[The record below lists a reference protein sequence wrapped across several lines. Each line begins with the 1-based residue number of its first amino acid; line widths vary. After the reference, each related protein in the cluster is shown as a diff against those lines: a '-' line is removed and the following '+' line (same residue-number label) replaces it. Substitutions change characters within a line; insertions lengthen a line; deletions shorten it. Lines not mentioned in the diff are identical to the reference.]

1 MNSSSARKGT
11 FKVNTLREIE
21 AEVQTRWEKEKV
33 FEENALGSHLG
44 ADDKFFVTFPYPYV
58 NGRLHLGHTFSLSK
72 CEFAVGFQR
81 MLGKKCLFPF
91 GFHCTGMPIKA
102 CADKLAREIE
112 QYGNPPTIP
121 EETEDDT
128 NVTETTTDK
137 AEALLK
143 SKAKGKKSKAAA
155 KTVAAKYQ
163 WQIMASLGIP
173 ENEIA
178 KFADAAYW
186 LGYFPPVV
194 RDDLMKMGLK
204 VDWRRSFITTDA
216 NPFYDSFIRWQF
228 LRLKERDKIK
238 FGKRYTIFSPKDNQ
252 PCMDHDRSTGEGVGP
267 QEYTLIKMKAIQP
280 FPENLKSLSG
290 RNVFLIAATL
300 RPETMYGQTNCW
312 VRPDMNYVAFELAN
326 GDVFVSTL
334 RAALNMSY
342 QGFTKENGKVDI
354 LLKLTG
360 QGIMGLPLRSP
371 LTSYSVIYTLP
382 MLTIKEDKGT
392 GIVTSVPSDAPDD
405 FAALRDLKQKEAL
418 RQKFGVQ
425 DSMVLPFD
433 PVPIIDVP
441 SFGSLSAV
449 AVCDQLKIQSQNDRD
464 KLQEAKERVYMKGFY
479 EGVLLVGPYKGNKI
493 QDVKKQIQKEMI
505 DKQEAVIYMEPEK
518 KVMSRSG
525 DECVVALCDQ
535 WYLDYGNPEWKRMAR
550 AALSRMETYSD
561 EVRKNFEA
569 TLDWLCEHAC
579 SRTYGLGTKL
589 PWDESWLIES
599 LSDSTIYMAYY
610 TIAHFL
616 QDGDITGHSP
626 RTRFGYKPEDM
637 TPEVWDYI
645 FLNKNNLPADSKV
658 KQEDLDIIRQE
669 FEYWYPMDLRCS
681 GKDLIPNHLSYCI
694 FTHCA
699 MWPDEPDKWVKGM
712 RANGHL
718 LLNSEKMSKSTGNFL
733 TLADALEKFSADGM
747 RLALADAG
755 DGVEDANFVETMAD
769 AGILRLY
776 AFLEWVKEMIVG
788 SDALRTGPRNSYVD
802 KVFLNDMDHYINETY
817 ENYRQMMF
825 KEALRTGFFE
835 FQAARDKYRELCG
848 ANGMHRDLV
857 FRFIEAQILILSP
870 ICPHICEHVWSLLGK
885 EGSIMK
891 ARWPQT
897 GEVDETL
904 LKSSQYLMDT
914 VHDFRIRL
922 KQFHTAA
929 SKGKKKEEI
938 ASRSKASDSILQGTV
953 WIAKTYPPWQATVLT
968 TLQTL
973 HRRHRGLPDNKVISA
988 ELKDN
993 AELKKYMKKVMP
1005 FAQALREKVEERGI
1019 VALNTTLDFDEKY
1032 VLEENMRYLLNTL
1045 ELDAIELKYNHEAS
1059 EKIKE
1064 ECSPGQPYIV
1074 FSHAQSA
1081 HLRCINPQPC
1091 NGHFEL
1097 LVPVLDGDTLEK
1109 VISRM
1114 AKQHSPLLANKYNVT
1129 LLRYEDSLMGPRKLP
1144 AFDKPE
1150 YGKTAIPPEACF
1162 HIKQDTGDLE
1172 VSTNGKKINIGK
1184 QIAYVVH

>member
-1 MNSSSARKGT
+1 MTSTGERKGT
-11 FKVNTLREIE
+11 FKVKTLLDIE
-21 AEVQTRWEKEKV
+21 ASVQAKWEEQKV
-33 FEENALGSHLG
+33 FEENG
-44 ADDKFFVTFPYPYV
+44 ASPDSQPVEKFFVTFPYPYV

-81 MLGKKCLFPF
+81 LLGKKCLFPF

-112 QYGNPPTIP
+112 QYGNPPVFP
-121 EETEDDT
+121 EETDGVADIPEAAAD
-128 NVTETTTDK
+128 N

-155 KTVAAKYQ
+155 KTVAARYQ

-173 ENEIA
+173 EDEIA

-194 RDDLMKMGLK
+194 ESDLKKMGLK

-252 PCMDHDRSTGEGVGP
+252 PCMDHDRSAGEGVGP
-267 QEYTLIKMKAIQP
+267 QEYTLIKMKAVEP
-280 FPENLKSLSG
+280 FPEKLQSLSG
-290 RNVFLIAATL
+290 RNVYLVAATL

-312 VRPDMNYVAFELAN
+312 VRPDMRYIAFELAN
-326 GDVFVSTL
+326 GDVFVSTA

-342 QGFTKENGKVDI
+342 QSFTKQNGKVDV
-354 LLKLTG
+354 LLNLTG
-360 QGIMGLPLRSP
+360 QDIMGLPLKSP
-371 LTSYSVIYTLP
+371 LTSYSIIYTLP

-392 GIVTSVPSDAPDD
+392 GVVTSVPSDAPDD

-449 AVCDQLKIQSQNDRD
+449 TVCEELKIQSQNDRD
-464 KLQEAKERVYMKGFY
+464 KLQEAKERVYLKGFY
-479 EGVLLVGPYKGNKI
+479 EGVLLVGPHKGNKI
-493 QDVKKQIQKEMI
+493 QDIKKQIQKEMI

-518 KVMSRSG
+518 KVVSRSG

-535 WYLDYGNPEWKRMAR
+535 WYLDYGNPEWKHMAR
-550 AALSRMETYSD
+550 AALAQMKTYSS

-599 LSDSTIYMAYY
+599 LSDSTMYMAYY

-616 QDGDITGHSP
+616 QDGDITGHCP
-626 RTRFGYKPEDM
+626 KTPFGYKPEDM

-645 FLNKNNLPADSKV
+645 FLRKESLPADSKV
-658 KQEDLDIIRQE
+658 KKEHLDIMRQE
-669 FEYWYPMDLRCS
+669 FEFWYPMDLRCS
-681 GKDLIPNHLSYCI
+681 GKDLVPNHLSYCI

-699 MWPDEPDKWVKGM
+699 MWPDRPEMWVRGM

-733 TLADALEKFSADGM
+733 TLAEAVEKFSADGM

-776 AFLEWVKEMIVG
+776 AFLEWVKEMLEG
-788 SDALRTGPRNSYVD
+788 KGALRMGPVSSYMD
-802 KVFLNDMDHYINETY
+802 KVFVNDMNHYINQTY
-817 ENYRQMMF
+817 ENYQQMMF

-848 ANGMHRDLV
+848 EKGMHHDLV
-857 FRFIEAQILILSP
+857 FRFIEAQVVILSP
-870 ICPHICEHVWSLLGK
+870 ICPHICEHVWSLLDN
-885 EGSIMK
+885 EGTIIN
-891 ARWPQT
+891 ARWPST
-897 GEVDETL
+897 SPVDEVL
-904 LKSSQYLMDT
+904 LKSSQYLMDA
-914 VHDFRIRL
+914 VHEFRIRL
-922 KQFHTAA
+922 KQFHVAA
-929 SKGKKKEEI
+929 SKGKKKEEVPQE
-938 ASRSKASDSILQGTV
+938 AAPNSVLQGTV
-953 WIAKTYPPWQATVLT
+953 WIAKTFPQWQATILT
-968 TLQTL
+968 TLQDL
-973 HRRHRGLPDNKVISA
+973 HHRHRGLPDNKLIST
-988 ELKDN
+988 ELKN
-993 AELKKYMKKVMP
+993 KSELKRYMKKVMP
-1005 FAQALREKVEERGI
+1005 FVQAMREKVEHLGI
-1019 VALNTTLDFDEKY
+1019 EALNVITEFDEKN
-1032 VLEENMRYLLNTL
+1032 VLEENLQYLLSTL
-1045 ELDAIELKYNHEAS
+1045 DLRDIELKYSDEATD
-1059 EKIKE
+1059 KIKE
-1064 ECSPGQPYIV
+1064 ECCPGQPFIV
-1074 FSHAQSA
+1074 FSPVESA
-1081 HLRCINPQPC
+1081 VC
-1091 NGHFEL
+1091 NAGEGAHPSE
-1097 LVPVLDGDTLEK
+1097 
-1109 VISRM
+1109 
-1114 AKQHSPLLANKYNVT
+1114 
-1129 LLRYEDSLMGPRKLP
+1129 
-1144 AFDKPE
+1144 
-1150 YGKTAIPPEACF
+1150 
-1162 HIKQDTGDLE
+1162 
-1172 VSTNGKKINIGK
+1172 
-1184 QIAYVVH
+1184 